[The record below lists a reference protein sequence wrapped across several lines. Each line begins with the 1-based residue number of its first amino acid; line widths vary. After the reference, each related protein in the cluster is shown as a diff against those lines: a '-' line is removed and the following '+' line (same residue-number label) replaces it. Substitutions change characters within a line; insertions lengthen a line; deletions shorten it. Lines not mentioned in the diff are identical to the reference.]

1 MFHHIH
7 VSESVPCLSVAALL
21 SSATAN
27 GFQMVVNGAQS
38 KALPDFQ
45 ITNIQGR
52 LSGHGIEEQ
61 LPTII
66 ITAHYDATGVAPVS
80 HDQSSF
86 TYDGHVVHWM
96 FQSDFVEHTDH
107 WYGQGRTGG

>member
-1 MFHHIH
+1 MWPILSFVLLLKNKLLI
-7 VSESVPCLSVAALL
+7 SSFCFVPALL

-27 GFQMVVNGAQS
+27 GFQMVVSGAQS

-61 LPTII
+61 LQTIV

-80 HDQSSF
+80 L
-86 TYDGHVVHWM
+86 
-96 FQSDFVEHTDH
+96 
-107 WYGQGRTGG
+107 

>member
-1 MFHHIH
+1 
-7 VSESVPCLSVAALL
+7 
-21 SSATAN
+21 
-27 GFQMVVNGAQS
+27 MVVSGAQS

-61 LPTII
+61 LQTIV

-80 HDQSSF
+80 L
-86 TYDGHVVHWM
+86 
-96 FQSDFVEHTDH
+96 
-107 WYGQGRTGG
+107 

>member
-1 MFHHIH
+1 M
-7 VSESVPCLSVAALL
+7 VPALL

-38 KALPDFQ
+38 KAMPDFQ

-61 LPTII
+61 LQTIV

-80 HDQSSF
+80 PAVL
-86 TYDGHVVHWM
+86 TGVL
-96 FQSDFVEHTDH
+96 FVL
-107 WYGQGRTGG
+107 